1 MSHFLFAL
9 LLLMPLCGVGDTI
22 YRTTDAHGNT
32 VFTDTPPPDGRQS
45 EQVDIP
51 QINTTP
57 APQEL
62 FIPTPDN
69 TAAKDQ
75 REAPAYSVSISAPP
89 NETTIPIGPGNFS
102 VSTIVSTEL
111 ETSDSLQLFINDTP
125 HGEPQRATTWELTN
139 VFRGQHNL
147 TVAVID
153 SSGAILAVSP
163 AVRVFVLRPSIITR
177 NRNKNK
183 NRK

>member
-1 MSHFLFAL
+1 
-9 LLLMPLCGVGDTI
+9 
-22 YRTTDAHGNT
+22 
-32 VFTDTPPPDGRQS
+32 
-45 EQVDIP
+45 
-51 QINTTP
+51 
-57 APQEL
+57 
-62 FIPTPDN
+62 
-69 TAAKDQ
+69 
-75 REAPAYSVSISAPP
+75 VSISAPS

-111 ETSDSLQLFINDTP
+111 EAGDSLQLFINDTP
-125 HGEPQRATTWELTN
+125 RGEPQRATTWELTN
-139 VFRGQHNL
+139 VFRGQHDL

-153 SSGAILAVSP
+153 GSGAILAVSP

>member
-1 MSHFLFAL
+1 M
-9 LLLMPLCGVGDTI
+9 
-22 YRTTDAHGNT
+22 
-32 VFTDTPPPDGRQS
+32 
-45 EQVDIP
+45 
-51 QINTTP
+51 
-57 APQEL
+57 
-62 FIPTPDN
+62 
-69 TAAKDQ
+69 
-75 REAPAYSVSISAPP
+75 SISAPP

-102 VSTIVSTEL
+102 VSAIVSTEL

-139 VFRGQHNL
+139 VFRGQHDL

-153 SSGAILAVSP
+153 GSGTILAVSP